1 MPQLEY
7 PRGPGWDANV
17 QGQDIRLITC
27 FGYNILWHFFFRSRL
42 VSLFYFETYGD
53 DIGIWDNDKWEAAAA
68 PVDGEHNASSSPH
81 CPLLT

>member
-53 DIGIWDNDKWEAAAA
+53 DIGIWDNDKWEAAALLYPWTA
-68 PVDGEHNASSSPH
+68 NTTHQAVLTAH
-81 CPLLT
+81 C